1 MHPGNCCD
9 LHCLRW
15 RIVGNPFNFL
25 LKIVRHASC
34 CNISEV
40 CSNVNGH
47 RRQCLRWLP
56 CTPLY
61 SFHSLYSPLTAFS
74 ACRTALPDSLKKRS
88 IHWNQQQNPVLEKH
102 KMWYHRLS
110 LHMLKFTYYIVSD
123 ELRIQEGLLINMGTF
138 AIANGAHC
146 FSRIMMYEQQ
156 KSLTET
162 TDSLQHEWAVKT
174 KFKEEFYHP
183 YTDTSLLTHHDP
195 SPLFALVPCTRKAH
209 YWSLHRHWYHEQ
221 EAPPPRWNKQP

>member
-183 YTDTSLLTHHDP
+183 LYRYLLTNTP
-195 SPLFALVPCTRKAH
+195 
-209 YWSLHRHWYHEQ
+209 WSLSPFSHWYHAQ
-221 EAPPPRWNKQP
+221 GRRIIGPFTDIGTMSKKLPTKVK